1 MAENKESK
9 EGKENKEGN
18 EIRES
23 KLTPEQKAAA
33 VVVSLGADKASKIY
47 KHLSESDIERLTIEV
62 AKLGHVS
69 PDEMELVLDEFYK
82 TCLTQKVVTDGG
94 MEYARAVLEK
104 AFGESTAQSLLDK
117 LSKSLQIRPFDFI
130 RKSNVKNLISF
141 LQHERPQTIA
151 LVLSY
156 ADSDQASMVISELP
170 KEKRIK
176 VVEAIARMESAS
188 PEAIKVVEDS
198 LKKRFDSILTSD
210 VTAIGGIDYI
220 ADVMNHMDRSNET
233 YIFDELGKTDEELA
247 ETIRKKMFVFE
258 DIVSMDNRSIQRFI
272 RECDVKDIVYAL
284 KGSDE
289 NIKELIFS
297 NVSSR
302 MAESIQSDLEITVNV
317 RLRDVEEAQQR
328 IVGVIRRL
336 EEAGEVIIVKSGKD
350 EIIA

>member
-1 MAENKESK
+1 MEN
-9 EGKENKEGN
+9 
-18 EIRES
+18 S
-23 KLTPEQKAAA
+23 KLTSEQKAAS
-33 VVVSLGADKASKIY
+33 VIVSLGADKASKIY
-47 KHLSESDIERLTIEV
+47 KHLSESDIEKLTIEV
-62 AKLGHVS
+62 AKLGHIT
-69 PDEMELVLDEFYK
+69 PEQMEEVLDEFYK

-104 AFGESTAQSLLDK
+104 AFGESTAQSLLEK
-117 LSKSLQIRPFDFI
+117 LSKSLKVRPFEFV
-130 RKSNVKNLISF
+130 RKSNVKNLVSF

-156 ADSDQASMVISELP
+156 ADSDQASTVISELP
-170 KEKRIK
+170 KEKRIR
-176 VVEAIARMESAS
+176 VVESIAKMESAS
-188 PEAIKVVEDS
+188 PEAIKIVEAS
-198 LKKRFDSILTSD
+198 LKKRFESILTTED
-210 VTAIGGIDYI
+210 YTKIGGIDYI
-220 ADVMNHMDRSNET
+220 ADVMNHMDRANEK
-233 YIFDELGKTDEELA
+233 YIFDELGKEDEELA

-289 NIKELIFS
+289 NIKELVFA

-302 MAESIQSDLEITVNV
+302 MAESIQSDLEVTVNV

-336 EEAGEVIIVKSGKD
+336 EEAGELIIVKSGKD

>member
-176 VVEAIARMESAS
+176 VVEAIARMESAPRDPTRTTFSTNWARRTKNLQRLFERRCSYSKILCLWTTDQYRDSSASAMSRILYTPSRDPTRISKNLSS
-188 PEAIKVVEDS
+188 PTYLRVWRRVFS
-198 LKKRFDSILTSD
+198 PTL
-210 VTAIGGIDYI
+210 
-220 ADVMNHMDRSNET
+220 RSQ
-233 YIFDELGKTDEELA
+233 L
-247 ETIRKKMFVFE
+247 MCV
-258 DIVSMDNRSIQRFI
+258 
-272 RECDVKDIVYAL
+272 
-284 KGSDE
+284 
-289 NIKELIFS
+289 
-297 NVSSR
+297 
-302 MAESIQSDLEITVNV
+302 
-317 RLRDVEEAQQR
+317 
-328 IVGVIRRL
+328 
-336 EEAGEVIIVKSGKD
+336 
-350 EIIA
+350 

>member
-1 MAENKESK
+1 MEAVEMEN
-9 EGKENKEGN
+9 N
-18 EIRES
+18 
-23 KLTPEQKAAA
+23 KLTSEQKAAA
-33 VVVSLGADKASKIY
+33 VIVSLGADKASKIY
-47 KHLSESDIERLTIEV
+47 KHLSESDIEKLTIEV
-62 AKLGHVS
+62 AKLGHIT
-69 PDEMELVLDEFYK
+69 PEQMEEVLDEFYK

-104 AFGESTAQSLLDK
+104 AFGESTAQSLLEK
-117 LSKSLQIRPFDFI
+117 LSKSLKVRPFEFV
-130 RKSNVKNLISF
+130 RKSNVKNLVSF

-156 ADSDQASMVISELP
+156 ADSDQASTVISELP

-176 VVEAIARMESAS
+176 VVESIAKMEGAS
-188 PEAIKVVEDS
+188 PEAIKIVEAS
-198 LKKRFDSILTSD
+198 LKKRFESVLTTED
-210 VTAIGGIDYI
+210 YTKIGGIDYI
-220 ADVMNHMDRSNET
+220 ADVMNHMDRANEK
-233 YIFDELGKTDEELA
+233 YIFDELGKEDEELA
-247 ETIRKKMFVFE
+247 DTIRKKMFVFE

-289 NIKELIFS
+289 NIKQLVFA

-302 MAESIQSDLEITVNV
+302 MAESIQSDLEVTVNV

-336 EEAGEVIIVKSGKD
+336 EEAGELIIVKSGKD

>member
-1 MAENKESK
+1 MEANAALS
-9 EGKENKEGN
+9 
-18 EIRES
+18 
-23 KLTPEQKAAA
+23 LTPEQKAAA

-47 KHLSESDIERLTIEV
+47 KHLSESDIEKLTIEV

-69 PDEMELVLDEFYK
+69 PEQMEAVLDEFYK

-104 AFGESTAQSLLDK
+104 AFGESTAQTLLDK
-117 LSKSLQIRPFDFI
+117 LAKSMKTRPFEFI
-130 RKSNVKNLISF
+130 RKSDVKNLFSF

-151 LVLSY
+151 LILSY
-156 ADSDQASMVISELP
+156 ADPDQASFVISELP
-170 KEKRIK
+170 KEKQIK
-176 VVEAIARMESAS
+176 VVEAIAKMESAS
-188 PEAIKVVEDS
+188 PEAIKIVEAS
-198 LKKRFDSILTSD
+198 LKKRFESVLT
-210 VTAIGGIDYI
+210 TADFTTIGGIDYI
-220 ADVMNHMDRSNET
+220 AEVMNNMDRANEKF
-233 YIFDELGKTDEELA
+233 IFDELGKENEELA

-284 KGSDE
+284 KGSDQ
-289 NIKELIFS
+289 NIKDLVFA

-302 MAESIQSDLEITVNV
+302 MAESIQSDLEVTVNV

-328 IVGVIRRL
+328 IVAVIRRL
-336 EEAGEVIIVKSGKD
+336 EEAGELIIVKSGKD